1 MGCIG
6 CGPAA
11 VSERWERTAQSYR
24 RFRCRAYDELRN
36 FLRSRSRTNQQV
48 SADYRRF
55 GIVASRSRGHVK
67 GLSLNNRFNHRAF
80 AV

>member
-55 GIVASRSRGHVK
+55 H
-67 GLSLNNRFNHRAF
+67 
-80 AV
+80 